1 MPHQRPARCVRRLI
15 IPSQESSKREA
26 GATRVSRSDMTSPQ
40 LTRASRR
47 ATAAASSV
55 VVVFPLVAD
64 GDDDDVA
71 WAFDFEQRDVA

>member
-1 MPHQRPARCVRRLI
+1 M
-15 IPSQESSKREA
+15 IPSQESSRREA
-26 GATRVSRSDMTSPQ
+26 GASRVSRSDKTLPQ
-40 LTRASRR
+40 LWRASRR

-55 VVVFPLVAD
+55 VVVFQLVAG